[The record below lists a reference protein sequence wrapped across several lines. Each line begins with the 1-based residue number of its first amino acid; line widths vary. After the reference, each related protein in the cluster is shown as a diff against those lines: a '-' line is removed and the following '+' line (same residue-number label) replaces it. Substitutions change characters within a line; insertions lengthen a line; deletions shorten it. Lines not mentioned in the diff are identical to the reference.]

1 MPLFVVLR
9 DGAVLDE
16 QLTERIRAAVRA
28 ALSPKY
34 LPSKVFAIPEVPRT
48 TLSGKKLEVP
58 IKRLLLGE
66 PVDRIVNRDALAN
79 PGSLDWFVAFAAR
92 RTDTET

>member
-34 LPSKVFAIPEVPRT
+34 LSSKVFAIPEVPR